1 MVTNLSPKKPHFVL
15 QAMGS
20 TKAIIG
26 RMIKSVRT
34 EKKITQQQLAD
45 KLGVDRQ
52 YIWRIENGK
61 INFTL
66 DYLDKILNELNHV
79 IHFSN

>member
-1 MVTNLSPKKPHFVL
+1 M
-15 QAMGS
+15 
-20 TKAIIG
+20 
-26 RMIKSVRT
+26 
-34 EKKITQQQLAD
+34 AD